1 MARYG
6 MLDCA
11 NNYKCKYG
19 TKLCT
24 TCDIVDDENHRMNH
38 CIKWK
43 DINMY
48 GTEHEINFDA
58 VYTNEID
65 TLKQIS
71 GLIQSIWNLE
81 NNKNEMKL

>member
-1 MARYG
+1 MENTG
-6 MLDCA
+6 
-11 NNYKCKYG
+11 NG
-19 TKLCT
+19 VT
-24 TCDIVDDENHRMNH
+24 TEVVMQWVACDIVDDENHRMNH